1 MVEALPVLM
10 LGALIL
16 GLFSGLP
23 VAVVLTG
30 LGIGFSFVGVAL
42 GEMPLI
48 ALYNVPLKMWGSV
61 SGSLIYTAVVMLL
74 FMGVALEK
82 SGIAREL
89 LRCMQLLFRRVPGG
103 LALAVIVIGVILAP
117 AAGLVGASVVTLTLI
132 AMPAMLSRG
141 YSAEVASGSIAAA
154 GTVGIILPPAVM
166 LFFLAGQFQ
175 VTIGSMFLATLLPGG
190 ILIGAYLL
198 YYFVR
203 GLRTAT
209 PAGIGLEAGPESFA
223 GWVILL
229 TRGLVLP
236 LGLVALVLG
245 SIIFGWATPRQS
257 AALGA
262 AGGIVLMALNGRLTW
277 PVFKDVVMSTA
288 TLSAMVFFIIVAATV
303 FSYPFVYFGGNDLI
317 ADGLTA
323 LEVGPWAMLAVI
335 LFIIFL
341 LGFFIDWIE
350 ITVIF
355 LPLFF
360 PVLAQLDFAG
370 HAPPGKMT
378 MVWLATLIAMTL
390 QTSFVTP
397 PFGFALFFLKG
408 AAPPGVSLVHIYRG
422 IVPIVFIQLCAIA
435 LVLAWPSLS
444 VWLPISTYGE

>member
-10 LGALIL
+10 LGVLIL

-23 VAVVLTG
+23 VAVVLAG

-435 LVLAWPSLS
+435 AVLAWPSLS